1 MSFPKTVKIQSAPNF
16 GIVHVDPKEVGLML
30 QPFLDRG
37 SKLTDEV
44 TVDDISTRVLSVPD
58 KPEQATLND
67 LLAIGMKLFDAV
79 VWLAALD
86 KSRHPLRADPT
97 MKSDDI
103 PSNKDVTQSVFYCY
117 FMLLTQAR
125 YPPDDHE
132 IQHIPHFL
140 RIQMGMNKKPSYY
153 VSKICTFEP
162 RRMNP
167 SWIKHMDFPALTKKL
182 LFKSGLVVAGYRMF
196 GPFDLFDHDARE
208 GLSDNLV
215 SAFTFARAVAR
226 APASWNVHPLTRPR
240 GPQDAITRR
249 GNLDKNLGNLI
260 LDVFTDEQIDDMVK
274 QRILLKKPDRDVAHR
289 EYLQWAAEDDISGTA
304 NIFPAEN

>member
-1 MSFPKTVKIQSAPNF
+1 MSLPKSVKIQSAPNF
-16 GIVHVDPKEVGLML
+16 GIVHVDPKAFALIL

-37 SKLTDEV
+37 SKVTDEV

-58 KPEQATLND
+58 KPEQATLKD
-67 LLAIGMKLFDAV
+67 LVAIGMKFFDAV
-79 VWLAALD
+79 VWLSAKD

-97 MKSDDI
+97 MKPDDI
-103 PSNKDVTQSVFYCY
+103 PSNDDVAKSVFYCY

-132 IQHIPHFL
+132 IRKIPRFL
-140 RIQMGMNKKPSYY
+140 TILMGMNKEPSYY
-153 VSKICTFEP
+153 VSKICTFEL

-167 SWIKHMDFPALTKKL
+167 SWIKHADYWNWTKDVL
-182 LFKSGLVVAGYRMF
+182 SRFGICVAGYRMF
-196 GPFDLFDHDARE
+196 LPFDLYDARE
-208 GLSDNLV
+208 GLPDNLV

-240 GPQDAITRR
+240 GPQDSITRR
-249 GNLDKNLGNLI
+249 GNLNKNLGNLI
-260 LDVFTDEQIDDMVK
+260 LDVFTDKQVDEMVRH
-274 QRILLKKPDRDVAHR
+274 RILFKRPDRDVAHR

-304 NIFPAEN
+304 YIFSAEN

>member
-1 MSFPKTVKIQSAPNF
+1 MSFRKSFEIQSAPDF
-16 GIVHVDPKEVGLML
+16 GIVHIDPKEFALIF

-58 KPEQATLND
+58 KPEQATVKD

-79 VWLAALD
+79 VWLGAED
-86 KSRHPLRADPT
+86 KSGHPLRADPT
-97 MKSDDI
+97 MKPDDI
-103 PSNKDVTQSVFYCY
+103 PSNNDVAESAFYCY

-125 YPPDDHE
+125 
-132 IQHIPHFL
+132 
-140 RIQMGMNKKPSYY
+140 
-153 VSKICTFEP
+153 
-162 RRMNP
+162 MNP
-167 SWIKHMDFPALTKKL
+167 DWIKHVNYPGFTKKL
-182 LFKSGLVVAGYRMF
+182 LSKFGLVVAGYRMF

-249 GNLDKNLGNLI
+249 GNLDKSLGNLI

-274 QRILLKKPDRDVAHR
+274 QRILFKRPDRDVAHR

-304 NIFPAEN
+304 NIFSAEN

>member
-1 MSFPKTVKIQSAPNF
+1 MSFPKSVKIQSAPNF

-58 KPEQATLND
+58 KPEQAKLKD

-97 MKSDDI
+97 MRPDDI
-103 PSNKDVTQSVFYCY
+103 PSNDDVAKSVFYCY

-132 IQHIPHFL
+132 IRKIPRFL
-140 RIQMGMNKKPSYY
+140 TILMGMNKEPSYY
-153 VSKICTFEP
+153 VSKICTFEL

-167 SWIKHMDFPALTKKL
+167 SWIKHADYWNWTKDVL
-182 LFKSGLVVAGYRMF
+182 SRFGICVAGYRMF
-196 GPFDLFDHDARE
+196 LPFDLYDARE
-208 GLSDNLV
+208 GLPDNLV

-249 GNLDKNLGNLI
+249 GNLNKNLGNLI
-260 LDVFTDEQIDDMVK
+260 LDVFTDKQVDEMVK
-274 QRILLKKPDRDVAHR
+274 HRILFKRPDRDVAHR

>member
-1 MSFPKTVKIQSAPNF
+1 MSLPKSVKIQSAPNF
-16 GIVHVDPKEVGLML
+16 GIVHVDPKEVALIL
-30 QPFLDRG
+30 QPFVDRG

-44 TVDDISTRVLSVPD
+44 TIDDISTRVLSVPD

-67 LLAIGMKLFDAV
+67 LLAIGMKHFDAL
-79 VWLAALD
+79 VWLGAKD

-97 MKSDDI
+97 MKPDDI
-103 PSNKDVTQSVFYCY
+103 PSNNDVAKSVFYCY
-117 FMLLTQAR
+117 FVLLTQAR

-132 IQHIPHFL
+132 IQQIPRFL
-140 RIQMGMNKKPSYY
+140 STLMQMNKEPSYY
-153 VSKICTFEP
+153 VSKICTFEL

-167 SWIKHMDFPALTKKL
+167 SWIKHMSYKFLTEKTVSRL
-182 LFKSGLVVAGYRMF
+182 GIGVAGYRMF
-196 GPFDLFDHDARE
+196 VPFDLYDARE
-208 GLSDNLV
+208 GLPDNLV

-249 GNLDKNLGNLI
+249 GNLKKNLGNLI

-274 QRILLKKPDRDVAHR
+274 QRILFKRPDRDVAHR

>member
-1 MSFPKTVKIQSAPNF
+1 MFFSGSIKTGRPDF
-16 GIVHVDPKEVGLML
+16 GIVHVDPKAVALML

-58 KPEQATLND
+58 KPEQATLKD

-79 VWLAALD
+79 VWLSAKDLPG
-86 KSRHPLRADPT
+86 HPLRADPT
-97 MKSDDI
+97 MKPGDI
-103 PSNKDVTQSVFYCY
+103 PSDKDVAKSVFYCY
-117 FMLLTQAR
+117 FMLVTQAS

-132 IQHIPHFL
+132 IQQIPRFL
-140 RIQMGMNKKPSYY
+140 RILMGMNKEPSYY

-167 SWIKHMDFPALTKKL
+167 GWIKHMNYPVLTKKL

-196 GPFDLFDHDARE
+196 GPFGLYDARK
-208 GLSDNLV
+208 GLPDNLV
-215 SAFTFARAVAR
+215 SAFTFARTVAR

-249 GNLDKNLGNLI
+249 GNLNKNLGNLI
-260 LDVFTDEQIDDMVK
+260 LDVFTDEQIDDMIK
-274 QRILLKKPDRDVAHR
+274 HHILFKKPDRDVAHR

>member
-1 MSFPKTVKIQSAPNF
+1 MSFPKSVKIQSAPNF
-16 GIVHVDPKEVGLML
+16 GIVHVDSKEVGLML
-30 QPFLDRG
+30 QPFLGRG

-58 KPEQATLND
+58 KPEQAKLKD

-97 MKSDDI
+97 MKPDDI
-103 PSNKDVTQSVFYCY
+103 PSNDDVAKSVFYCY

-132 IQHIPHFL
+132 IRKIPRFL
-140 RIQMGMNKKPSYY
+140 TILMGMNKEPSYY
-153 VSKICTFEP
+153 VSKICTFEL

-167 SWIKHMDFPALTKKL
+167 SWIKHVDYWNWTKDVL
-182 LFKSGLVVAGYRMF
+182 SRFGICVAGYRMF
-196 GPFDLFDHDARE
+196 FPFDLYDARE
-208 GLSDNLV
+208 GLPNNLV

-249 GNLDKNLGNLI
+249 GNLKKNLGNLT

-274 QRILLKKPDRDVAHR
+274 HRILFKRPERDVAHR

-304 NIFPAEN
+304 NIFPSEN